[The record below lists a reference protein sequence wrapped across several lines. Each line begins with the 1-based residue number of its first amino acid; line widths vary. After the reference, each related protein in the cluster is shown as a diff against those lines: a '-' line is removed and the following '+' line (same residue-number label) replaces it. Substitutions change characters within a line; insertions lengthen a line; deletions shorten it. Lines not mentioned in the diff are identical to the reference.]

1 MRVFRSIQEIPY
13 QENSCITIGTF
24 DGIHLGH
31 RKIIEELV
39 WKAQQEKYRCV
50 LVTFFPHPQTVIR
63 NRKVPIE
70 LLTPLDEKL
79 IILEEFGLDVVLVL
93 PFTRDLSRTDPKTFV
108 TDILVGGVGIR
119 GFIIGYNHAF
129 GRERMGSAELLK
141 ELGEQFGFSVD
152 VVEPVEIDGKT
163 VSSTRIRHH
172 LKKGFIRQGNRL
184 LGRNYSLEGIVKKGK
199 NLGEKFGFPTANIDV
214 NEKNKLIPGDG
225 VYAVMV
231 HVIGERL
238 PGMANIGY
246 NPTLEGTQRE
256 IEVHI
261 HNFSGDI
268 YDKKVKVEF
277 IDRIRDERQFD
288 SIENLVTQ
296 IELDRKVSIELLS
309 KIYTMGDR
317 NGINERKKIRNHS
330 KIRHK

>member
-1 MRVFRSIQEIPY
+1 MKVFRSIQEIPY
-13 QENSCITIGTF
+13 QGNSYITIGTF

-39 WKAQQEKYRCV
+39 WRAQQEKYRSV
-50 LVTFFPHPQTVIR
+50 LVTFSPHPQTVVR
-63 NRKVPIE
+63 SRKVPID
-70 LLTPLDEKL
+70 LITPLDEKL
-79 IILEEFGLDVVLVL
+79 KILEELGLDVVLIV
-93 PFTRDLSRTDPKTFV
+93 PFTQELSRTDPKTFV
-108 TDILVGGVGIR
+108 KDILVRVVGIR

-152 VVEPVEIDGKT
+152 VVEPVKIDSKA
-163 VSSTRIRHH
+163 VSSTRIRHL
-172 LKKGFIRQGNRL
+172 LKKGLIRQGNRL

-199 NLGEKFGFPTANIDV
+199 SLGKKFGFPTANIDV
-214 NEKNKLIPGDG
+214 NEKKKLIPGDG

-231 HVIGERL
+231 QVVSERL

-246 NPTLEGTQRE
+246 KPTLEGTQRE

-268 YDKKVKVEF
+268 YDKKLKVEF

-296 IELDRKVSIELLS
+296 IELDRKMSIELLS
-309 KIYTMGDR
+309 R
-317 NGINERKKIRNHS
+317 NTYHGR
-330 KIRHK
+330 